1 MYQCTSLYDRGSPS
15 VLTLIGYVFNH
26 WCTTGPAGLNNST
39 IIRFC
44 DNNRMSHRR
53 RLSVHKHQVGYWKGY
68 GDKSEFVGLTN
79 FNLELCKFVEA
90 PPALPTFKGY
100 IAKAMQ
106 LGRKHRLCE
115 G

>member
-1 MYQCTSLYDRGSPS
+1 MIEVALYTQAPPENWVR
-15 VLTLIGYVFNH
+15 FNN
-26 WCTTGPAGLNNST
+26 WCTRRQAGLITQSP
-39 IIRFC
+39 IIWFC
-44 DNNRMSHRR
+44 DNNRMSNRR
-53 RLSVHKHQVGYWKGY
+53 KLSVHKHQVGYWKGY
-68 GDKSEFVGLTN
+68 GDKSEFVCLTN